1 MSWKSGVRVAIDVW
15 KSLKPLIP
23 EKCRV
28 GAANRLLDVF
38 QNHGCDSLCMD
49 ALEPTESVAI
59 VEGEQSMPY
68 TADLL
73 WKAIEDLR
81 RVDAIHVKRGYR
93 ILDIAPPMQAA
104 HLCEESSELLQEVL
118 TSNPDRAAMADEAS
132 HVLSVLVHL
141 LIRLDI
147 PLEEV
152 CSRAVQGLARNWT
165 TDESKV
171 RCEKPGFTRTHR
183 GELDPDDQ

>member
-1 MSWKSGVRVAIDVW
+1 
-15 KSLKPLIP
+15 
-23 EKCRV
+23 
-28 GAANRLLDVF
+28 
-38 QNHGCDSLCMD
+38 
-49 ALEPTESVAI
+49 
-59 VEGEQSMPY
+59 MPY
-68 TADLL
+68 TPNLL
-73 WKAIEDLR
+73 WKAIEELR

-93 ILDIAPPMQAA
+93 IRDIAPAMQAA
-104 HLCEESSELLQEVL
+104 HLCEETVELLQEVL
-118 TSNPDRAAMADEAS
+118 SPRLDRVSLADEAS

-165 TDESKV
+165 TDMGKV

-183 GELDPDDQ
+183 GELDSDDQ